1 MATHLLVIVVLVLVL
16 NSNVISSLKIS
27 SLSSLS
33 SSNSNRYINSNSNSD
48 RYINSNSNSNS
59 DRYINSINS
68 NNHNGNRNSI
78 TSLLYS
84 SSSSSLSSSSSSSTT
99 LDNSNNSNND
109 NNNSNNNNNN
119 KWLPSFA
126 TAALGG
132 LLFGGDIGGS
142 SSVVRI
148 LGEGTTELGKLD
160 TIQLGTIASVS
171 LLGAMIAS
179 FILIIV
185 GDKQI
190 GRQLELRT
198 ASVLFTIGTLVQSLS
213 PSLALVLVGRL
224 IYGLGIGTAMHVA
237 PLYIAET
244 APNNLRGTL
253 VSLKEAAI
261 VGGIVVGY
269 LAGAIFGE
277 EGSWRGVFESFLPIE
292 IMMLIGAFS
301 VPESPRWLSL
311 RSRNEEA
318 MSAMVDGLGLS
329 REEATNQINAMTKA
343 TMTAAGRGAGDS
355 DSDSVVD
362 NLKEILSSKY
372 NRRALLIGVGLVL
385 FQQLSGQPSVL
396 YFANRIFEN
405 AGLGFEA
412 AVGVGVF
419 KLLMTL
425 VSAKLV
431 ENPEWGRKQLLLY
444 GNAGITASLL
454 GLSAIYTV
462 GASSP
467 DGPNQAAIISCI
479 LLFVGGYQ
487 IGFGPITWL
496 ILSEI
501 FPLRIRSAAVST
513 GTLANFGSNLLVA
526 FLFETEREQLGEGLL
541 FLQFAFIAAAAT
553 AFTSKYVFETRGL
566 SLEQIEEKLK
576 VEVDK

>member
-1 MATHLLVIVVLVLVL
+1 MLPP
-16 NSNVISSLKIS
+16 
-27 SLSSLS
+27 
-33 SSNSNRYINSNSNSD
+33 
-48 RYINSNSNSNS
+48 
-59 DRYINSINS
+59 
-68 NNHNGNRNSI
+68 
-78 TSLLYS
+78 
-84 SSSSSLSSSSSSSTT
+84 
-99 LDNSNNSNND
+99 
-109 NNNSNNNNNN
+109 
-119 KWLPSFA
+119 WLPSFS

-148 LGEGTTELGKLD
+148 IGEGTSELGKLD
-160 TIQLGTIASVS
+160 AIQLGTIASTS

-179 FILIIV
+179 FSLILL

-190 GRQLELRT
+190 GRQLELRV
-198 ASVLFTIGTLVQSLS
+198 AAVLFTIGTAVQSLA
-213 PSLALVLVGRL
+213 PSLSLVLVGRL

-277 EGSWRGVFESFLPIE
+277 SGSWRGVFESFLPLE
-292 IMMLIGAFS
+292 VMMLIGAFI

-311 RSRNEEA
+311 RGRNDDAMDALTSGLGLSNEEA
-318 MSAMVDGLGLS
+318 ML
-329 REEATNQINAMTKA
+329 QIDAMTKA
-343 TMTAAGRGAGDS
+343 TMASAKDTDGT
-355 DSDSVVD
+355 DSVID
-362 NLKEILSSKY
+362 NLKEILDSKY

-385 FQQLSGQPSVL
+385 LQQLSGQPSVL

-431 ENPEWGRKQLLLY
+431 ENPNWGRKQLLLY

-454 GLSAIYTV
+454 GLSAIYTL

-467 DGPNQAAIISCI
+467 DGPNQAAIITCI

-526 FLFETEREQLGEGLL
+526 LLFESEREQLGEGLL
-541 FLQFAFIAAAAT
+541 FFQFAVIAAAAT
-553 AFTSKYVFETRGL
+553 VFTSQYVFETRGL
-566 SLEQIEEKLK
+566 SLEEIEEKLK
-576 VEVDK
+576 QEVDK